1 MKNKRK
7 IIGSIVIA
15 AVFVVFL
22 ITGYFINT
30 PAKVDANKDIFVN
43 SQTTQTKDSGEITVY
58 INGEVSKPGVYKVK
72 SGSRIDELIK
82 IAGGATVN
90 ADTQKLNFAKKLKDE
105 DYIFVNN
112 KITSVNGAATSGA
125 ATSTISTSAE
135 KININ
140 IATKEEL
147 KTIPGVGDVTS
158 QKIIDYREKNGDFKT
173 IEDLKKI
180 GGFGDKSLEKVKDKI
195 DIR

>member
-1 MKNKRK
+1 MKNKKK

-15 AVFVVFL
+15 VVFVIFL
-22 ITGYFINT
+22 ITGYYVNT
-30 PAKVDANKDIFVN
+30 PAKADANKDIFVN
-43 SQTTQTKDSGEITVY
+43 SQTTQSKDSGEITVY
-58 INGEVSKPGVYKVK
+58 INGEVNKAGVYKVK
-72 SGSRIDELIK
+72 SGSRIDELIS
-82 IAGGATVN
+82 IAGGVTSKG
-90 ADTQKLNFAKKLKDE
+90 DTQKLNLAKKLKDE
-105 DYIFVNN
+105 DYIFVNSKN
-112 KITSVNGAATSGA
+112 TVVNSASQGRAVSG
-125 ATSTISTSAE
+125 TSTSEE

-140 IATKEEL
+140 AATKEEL

>member
-7 IIGSIVIA
+7 VIGSIVIVV
-15 AVFVVFL
+15 VFIIFL
-22 ITGYFINT
+22 ITGYYINT
-30 PAKVDANKDIFVN
+30 PAKKDENKDIFIN
-43 SQTTQTKDSGEITVY
+43 SQTTQTKESGDITVY
-58 INGEVSKPGVYKVK
+58 INGEINKPGVYKVK
-72 SGSRIDELIK
+72 NGSRIDELIN
-82 IAGGATVN
+82 IAGGVTAN

-112 KITSVNGAATSGA
+112 KNAAINGVPQATTASGTSVSGG
-125 ATSTISTSAE
+125 

-140 IATKEEL
+140 TATKEEL
-147 KTIPGVGDVTS
+147 KTISGIGDVTS
-158 QKIIDYREKNGDFKT
+158 QKIIDYREKNGDYKT

-180 GGFGDKSLEKVKDKI
+180 GGFGDKSLENIKDKI

>member
-30 PAKVDANKDIFVN
+30 PAKVDGNKDIFVN

-58 INGEVSKPGVYKVK
+58 INGEVSKPGVYKIK

-82 IAGGATVN
+82 IAGGVTVN

-112 KITSVNGAATSGA
+112 KITAVNGAATSGA

>member
-15 AVFVVFL
+15 TVFVIFL

-30 PAKVDANKDIFVN
+30 PAKVDANKEIFVN

-105 DYIFVNN
+105 DYIFVNSKN
-112 KITSVNGAATSGA
+112 TVVNAASQGAAASGTTTSV
-125 ATSTISTSAE
+125 E

-140 IATKEEL
+140 TATKEEL
-147 KTIPGVGDVTS
+147 KTISGVGDVTS
-158 QKIIDYREKNGDFKT
+158 QKIIDYREKNGGFKT

>member
-7 IIGSIVIA
+7 VIGSIVIVV
-15 AVFVVFL
+15 VFIIFL
-22 ITGYFINT
+22 ITGYYINT
-30 PAKVDANKDIFVN
+30 PAKKDENKDIFIN
-43 SQTTQTKDSGEITVY
+43 SQTTQTKESGDITVY
-58 INGEVSKPGVYKVK
+58 INGEVNKPGVYKVK
-72 SGSRIDELIK
+72 NGSRIDELIN
-82 IAGGATVN
+82 IAGGVTAN

-112 KITSVNGAATSGA
+112 KNAVVNGVPQATTASGTSVSGG
-125 ATSTISTSAE
+125 

-140 IATKEEL
+140 TATKEEL
-147 KTIPGVGDVTS
+147 KTISGIGDVTS
-158 QKIIDYREKNGDFKT
+158 QKIIDYREKNGDYKT

-180 GGFGDKSLEKVKDKI
+180 GGFGDKSLENIKDKI